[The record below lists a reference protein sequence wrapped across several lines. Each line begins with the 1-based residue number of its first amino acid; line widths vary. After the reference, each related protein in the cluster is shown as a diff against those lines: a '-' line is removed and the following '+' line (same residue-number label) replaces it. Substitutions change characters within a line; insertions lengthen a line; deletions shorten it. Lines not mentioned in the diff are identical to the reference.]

1 MTTLLKMFNFFFSSK
16 INPLKKIDINLLF
29 KAKREEDGTT
39 SIYVPSQVTVE
50 DFHRTFICFC
60 QFINLLL
67 LCVCEGLQPC
77 GTYPLK
83 N

>member
-1 MTTLLKMFNFFFSSK
+1 MKQ
-16 INPLKKIDINLLF
+16 IDINLLF
-29 KAKREEDGTT
+29 KAEREEDATT

-50 DFHRTFICFC
+50 DFHHNLICFC
-60 QFINLLL
+60 QFINWLL

-83 N
+83 NEFRKHEEN